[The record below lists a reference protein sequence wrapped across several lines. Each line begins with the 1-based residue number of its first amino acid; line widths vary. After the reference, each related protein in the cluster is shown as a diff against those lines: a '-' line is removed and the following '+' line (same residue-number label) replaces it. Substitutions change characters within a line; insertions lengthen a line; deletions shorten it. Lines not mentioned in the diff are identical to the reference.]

1 MPRLSFLRCVP
12 LNLSHCSS
20 LIFSNGALSV
30 RRDSSKMKLVQI
42 FFASELIIFKK
53 IFFSHFEILER
64 SKETVKSLYIRN
76 LLYRNLFVQ
85 QSPINYLLQ
94 LHCLLIRMMI

>member
-1 MPRLSFLRCVP
+1 MALV
-12 LNLSHCSS
+12 CST
-20 LIFSNGALSV
+20 
-30 RRDSSKMKLVQI
+30 RLVQDETRPDI
-42 FFASELIIFKK
+42 LCELIIFKK

>member
-1 MPRLSFLRCVP
+1 
-12 LNLSHCSS
+12 
-20 LIFSNGALSV
+20 
-30 RRDSSKMKLVQI
+30 MKLVQI

-64 SKETVKSLYIRN
+64 SKETVKSLYIRIIRN

-85 QSPINYLLQ
+85 QPPINYLLQ